1 MVKLSEM
8 LEKIIKIQE
17 DLKRC
22 KTRHGKCS
30 YLNRL
35 TDDSTLTWVLHE
47 NEIPSFSRILKSWRL
62 QIEDQL
68 KSNKG
73 NLIETYSIG
82 LQASRSNTIDERYV
96 STNIIVLTVPWL
108 KSMMD
113 DKIMHDIAIS
123 VALLQVV
130 LDYYNLDYI
139 LLKLKDLKNPDQ
151 WSILYYTLS
160 EMISVY
166 VGTPIEPEN
175 PQYPLI
181 RDNSDS
187 DENTLLILDG
197 YSE

>member
-22 KTRHGKCS
+22 KSRHGKCS

-68 KSNKG
+68 KNNKG
-73 NLIETYSIG
+73 NLIETNLIG
-82 LQASRSNTIDERYV
+82 LQASRSNMIDERYV
-96 STNIIVLTVPWL
+96 STNTIVLTVPWL

-123 VALLQVV
+123 VALLQVII
-130 LDYYNLDYI
+130 LDEYNLDYI
-139 LLKLKDLKNPDQ
+139 LLKDLKNPDQ
-151 WSILYYTLS
+151 GLILYYTLS

-166 VGTPIEPEN
+166 VGVPMEPETSQSSVRN
-175 PQYPLI
+175 I
-181 RDNSDS
+181 SDG
-187 DENTLLILDG
+187 DGNTLLMLDG